1 MKPEAEKPKKK
12 MGRPKKFA
20 DRDGSPQLTTRL
32 DPPVYERI
40 KKHPEGIRP
49 YIERLVTEDAER
61 TGGTMGVL
69 PADQETQSGSE

>member
-12 MGRPKKFA
+12 MGRPKKFV

-32 DPPVYERI
+32 DPPIYDRI
-40 KKHPEGIRP
+40 KNHPEGTRP

-61 TGGTMGVL
+61 TGEPL
-69 PADQETQSGSE
+69 DQKHKTEEGKK